1 MLYNDVAIFIL
12 LVIYFV
18 DSLILHFTLFKQ
30 TSSGK
35 HNIYSVFSVHSH
47 FHRES
52 DSGYYQPQSKFLCI
66 FGRETIQKLKFGERY
81 GKCKF
86 SREVFSAQ
94 HVGIKSSKTG
104 TSGVFSRLSS
114 FIFEVWSCWA
124 GLGLAG
130 KKTSCV
136 CRLSSLPTFASLFSC
151 VYIFSKELQ
160 LIHMSCVCQIL
171 TEDSKVEDC
180 PVISYQYLT

>member
-35 HNIYSVFSVHSH
+35 HNIYLVFSVHSH

-66 FGRETIQKLKFGERY
+66 FGRETIQKLKFGGGMRDMENVNSRV
-81 GKCKF
+81 KF
-86 SREVFSAQ
+86 SLPSMLASSQVKLGPAVSSHVSPVLYLKSGAAELDWGWLGKRHLVSA
-94 HVGIKSSKTG
+94 
-104 TSGVFSRLSS
+104 
-114 FIFEVWSCWA
+114 
-124 GLGLAG
+124 
-130 KKTSCV
+130 V
-136 CRLSSLPTFASLFSC
+136 CPPSLPSPPSLAVFTFSPKNCS
-151 VYIFSKELQ
+151 
-160 LIHMSCVCQIL
+160 
-171 TEDSKVEDC
+171 
-180 PVISYQYLT
+180 

>member
-1 MLYNDVAIFIL
+1 MAIFIL

-81 GKCKF
+81 GNVNSRVKF
-86 SREVFSAQ
+86 SLPSMLASSQVKLGPAVSSHVSPVLYLKSGAAELDWGWLGKRHLVSA
-94 HVGIKSSKTG
+94 
-104 TSGVFSRLSS
+104 
-114 FIFEVWSCWA
+114 
-124 GLGLAG
+124 
-130 KKTSCV
+130 V
-136 CRLSSLPTFASLFSC
+136 CPPSLPSPRSRNSNNFLRIPISL
-151 VYIFSKELQ
+151 
-160 LIHMSCVCQIL
+160 
-171 TEDSKVEDC
+171 
-180 PVISYQYLT
+180 